1 MYTIGEERKCPRK
14 LENQHSRNAIS
25 IHSMKTNRDNK
36 NNGHTPDAL
45 AKVFHGLMSE
55 WKLLQVKVKTDK
67 EGIKQCKKL
76 IKVVFKKS

>member
-1 MYTIGEERKCPRK
+1 
-14 LENQHSRNAIS
+14 
-25 IHSMKTNRDNK
+25 MKTNRDNK
-36 NNGHTPDAL
+36 NNGHTLDAL

-55 WKLLQVKVKTDK
+55 WKLLQLKVKTDK